1 MVIVRVSYLGP
12 EGSFSSIIA
21 RTLYPEAV
29 GVPQPS
35 ITAAIRLVEAGSADL
50 AVVPIENSIGGPVT
64 ETLMNLSRTLLKVG
78 LAAIY
83 RIELVAAR
91 GGDERVIYGHSHALS
106 EAWEWVEGL
115 EGYKVS
121 TVSSTSE
128 AAMLASREGGICL
141 CSREAALKYG
151 LEVIADNVSP
161 RSNYTKFIVLGW
173 KDNPS
178 SNGRTMI
185 IAVLKDTP
193 GSLYRFL
200 EPFARED
207 LNLTMIYSM
216 PLGSGEWRYLFYI
229 EVDGSRMDKRV
240 ERALREARRRSLFL
254 TLLGTYPV
262 IELNR
267 DLGEG
272 GTGDGYGS
280 V

>member
-21 RTLYPEAV
+21 RILYPEAT

-35 ITAAIRLVEAGSADL
+35 ITASIKLVERGSADL

-64 ETLMNLSRTLLKVG
+64 ETLTNLSRTILKVS
-78 LAAIY
+78 LAAVY

-91 GGDERVIYGHSHALS
+91 RGSRRVVYGHSHALS
-106 EAWEWVEGL
+106 EAWEWIEGL
-115 EGYKVS
+115 EDYKVS
-121 TVSSTSE
+121 PVSSTSE

-141 CSREAALKYG
+141 CSREAALKHG
-151 LEVIADNVSP
+151 LEIIADNVSP

-173 KDNPS
+173 RDNPS
-178 SNGRTMI
+178 HNGRTMI
-185 IAVLKDTP
+185 ITVLKDSP

-200 EPFARED
+200 EPFAKED

-229 EVDGSRMDKRV
+229 EVDGSRIDERV
-240 ERALREARRRSLFL
+240 ERALREARRRALFL

-262 IELNR
+262 IELN
-267 DLGEG
+267 
-272 GTGDGYGS
+272 
-280 V
+280 